1 MQGSQRC
8 RTITGS
14 VRRALAGAI
23 LVGVSLA
30 ALAAAP
36 QARRSTEVLSR
47 TYTVDRKYRSMQGP
61 QSTQEVRLD
70 PSPLPELLWITGY
83 RAVMVGEDGSAPMP
97 QEFMCH
103 SNLDIDM
110 KRHRVLFG
118 WKKFPSSR
126 LFTLS
131 QGQFE
136 IRFPDGFGIPVLS
149 TEPLSLTT
157 QVLNHNVE
165 GRTFQVRHKVAIDY
179 VRDSDAE
186 RPMKPLYMSAA
197 NGLVLV
203 EGDTGHYG
211 VEHPTEEEHGSGCLV
226 GQPAMGRVQ
235 EDEFGRKFSGHWVVP
250 PGRQENR
257 TLVTEWMNLRFDTT
271 VHYIAVHL
279 HPFAESLELRDL
291 TSGTTI
297 FKSRARGPADRIGLD
312 HVDAFASAEGVP
324 VYKDHQYELVSV
336 YENTSGVEQDSMAVM
351 YLYLLDRE
359 FRKPDLLDLADSP
372 GDAAPRRLGEGM

>member
-1 MQGSQRC
+1 MPSRL
-8 RTITGS
+8 R
-14 VRRALAGAI
+14 RRALA
-23 LVGVSLA
+23 LA
-30 ALAAAP
+30 ALVTCATPPPLSRAADAV
-36 QARRSTEVLSR
+36 RSREVLSP

-61 QSTQEVRLD
+61 QSTQQVRLD
-70 PSPLPELLWITGY
+70 ASPLPELLWITGY
-83 RAVMVGEDGSAPMP
+83 RAVMVGADGASPMS

-110 KRHRVLFG
+110 KIHRRLFG
-118 WKKFPSSR
+118 WQKFPSNR

-136 IRFPDGFGIPVLS
+136 IRFPEGFGIPVLS

-165 GRTFQVRHKVAIDY
+165 GRTFRVRHKVAIDY
-179 VRDSDAE
+179 VRDADAP

-203 EGDTGHYG
+203 EGEGGYYG
-211 VEHPTEEEHGSGCLV
+211 VEHPSEDEHGSGCLT
-226 GQPAMGRVQ
+226 GKPAMGRLL
-235 EDEFGRKFSGHWVVP
+235 DDRFGRKFSGHWVVP

-257 TLVTEWMNLRFDTT
+257 TLVTEWLNLPFDTT
-271 VHYIAVHL
+271 IHYVAVHL

-291 TSGTTI
+291 TTGDVI
-297 FKSRARGPADRIGLD
+297 FRSRARGPKDRIGLD
-312 HVDAFASAEGVP
+312 HVDFLSSAEGVP

-336 YENTSGVEQDSMAVM
+336 YDNTSGVDQDSMAVM
-351 YLYLLDRE
+351 YVYLLDRE
-359 FRKPDLLDLADSP
+359 FQKPDPMSLALGQEP
-372 GDAAPRRLGEGM
+372 GAAQTPAPRSGAGM